1 MIDYLFINYKLNYSL
16 SLLPL
21 TASSVR
27 KLSLS
32 KLRQFDLKTP
42 SFQEIMFS
50 QVSLILFQQIIS
62 SFSPFQL
69 LNLELLSV
77 LFLSFSSRYI
87 FFSSSL
93 FNQLTNLRF
102 MIVNSNGLLLAK
114 VSWSALEFY
123 FNFFLCRFI
132 LIPILNLFPKYWIS
146 KHFAC
151 CWWMGF
157 EVLGGF
163 SASWMNYCIMQHF

>member
-62 SFSPFQL
+62 S
-69 LNLELLSV
+69 
-77 LFLSFSSRYI
+77 SF
-87 FFSSSL
+87 
-93 FNQLTNLRF
+93 T
-102 MIVNSNGLLLAK
+102 
-114 VSWSALEFY
+114 
-123 FNFFLCRFI
+123 
-132 LIPILNLFPKYWIS
+132 IS
-146 KHFAC
+146 IA
-151 CWWMGF
+151 
-157 EVLGGF
+157 E
-163 SASWMNYCIMQHF
+163 S